1 MSGPGGV
8 QAVAVVDETVSQTI
22 GELKTAVTSEFA
34 GTVAGP
40 MSLYHSVISSLKARL
55 GFRA

>member
-1 MSGPGGV
+1 M
-8 QAVAVVDETVSQTI
+8 AVVDETVTQTI
-22 GELKTAVTSEFA
+22 DELKTAVTSEFA

-40 MSLYHSVISSLKARL
+40 VSLYVSVISSLKARL

>member
-1 MSGPGGV
+1 M
-8 QAVAVVDETVSQTI
+8 AVVDETVSQTI
-22 GELKTAVTSEFA
+22 DELKTAVTSEFA

-40 MSLYHSVISSLKARL
+40 VSLYVSVISSLKARL